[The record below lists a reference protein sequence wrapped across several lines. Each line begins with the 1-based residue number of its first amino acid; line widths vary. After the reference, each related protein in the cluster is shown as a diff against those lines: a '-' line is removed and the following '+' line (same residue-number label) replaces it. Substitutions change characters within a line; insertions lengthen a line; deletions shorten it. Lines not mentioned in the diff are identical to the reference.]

1 MSYDCEKY
9 ATALPT
15 ALPREAGIPEEALC
29 EFLDRMEKTNIP
41 LHALLIMRHGK
52 LVLEG
57 YYAPYE
63 PHMLHRMF
71 SICKSLNALA
81 IGLLEAD
88 GKLSLDDFIVDYFPD
103 KVPETVHP
111 YIAKMTIRDM
121 LMMRTCHAATTY
133 KYDLN
138 YDWVASFFTVEPSH
152 QPGKFFRY
160 DTSASHVLCAL
171 VERITG
177 QNMIS
182 FLKERVLNKIGW
194 SKDSYVLPNQFGD
207 LQGGSGLMCT
217 PKDLLLLGQLLL
229 QQGQWQGEQLL
240 PRDFV
245 DTATSNL
252 SPTFMTGPIP
262 SEMQGYGYQIWQGE
276 RNNFVLYGMGG
287 QLVICMPDYDMVVV
301 TCADTQGIGG
311 GNQLIYQNL
320 YDTLLPAMD
329 AFAQGAYP
337 ITLQEGGYTAYDRL
351 QNQLKTLHIKAVCEE
366 ISVFPVTETC
376 QETINRQVYQL
387 EDNEPGFESISLSF
401 EQEMQVGKLH
411 YSLRGEECEL
421 TFGLEKCILGDFP
434 VYHMKH
440 CSSGGWLAPN
450 LFFLKCYLLDTSLGS
465 IRFEFSFSEQN
476 INVSIR
482 KVEETLFNEYNG
494 FLCGTNTTST
504 AQ

>member
-1 MSYDCEKY
+1 MSCN
-9 ATALPT
+9 TNHNTTVLPS
-15 ALPREAGIPEEALC
+15 ARPRDVGIPEEALC
-29 EFLDRMEKTNIP
+29 EFLDRMNKTNIP

-52 LVLEG
+52 LVLES
-57 YYAPYE
+57 YYAPYD

-103 KVPETVHP
+103 KLPKQVHP
-111 YIAKMTIRDM
+111 YIAQMTIRDM

-133 KYDLN
+133 KYDLD
-138 YDWVASFFTVEPSH
+138 YEWVKSFFTVEPTH

-171 VERITG
+171 VERVSG
-177 QNMIS
+177 QKMLD
-182 FLKERVLNKIGW
+182 FLIERVLNKIGW
-194 SKDSYVLPNQFGD
+194 SQEAYVLPNQFGD

-229 QQGQWQGEQLL
+229 QHGEWQGEQLL

-262 SEMQGYGYQIWQGE
+262 SEMQGYGYQIWRGE

-311 GNQLIYQNL
+311 GNQLIYQHL

-329 AFAQGAYP
+329 AFALGAYP
-337 ITLQEGGYTAYDRL
+337 MTLQEGGYTAYDRL
-351 QNQLKTLHIKAVCEE
+351 QDKLSSLHIKAVCEE
-366 ISVFPVTETC
+366 ITVLPATQTC
-376 QETINRQVYQL
+376 QKAIHQQVYHLAANEQGFETIC
-387 EDNEPGFESISLSF
+387 LSF
-401 EQEMQVGKLH
+401 EEENRTGLLQ
-411 YSLRGEECEL
+411 YSLNGELCEL
-421 TFGLEKCILGDFP
+421 AFGLEKCLLGNFP

-440 CSSGGWLAPN
+440 CSSGGWLTPN

-465 IRFEFSFSEQN
+465 IRFEFSFGEQD
-476 INVSIR
+476 ISVSMR
-482 KVEETLFNEYNG
+482 KVEETLFNEYDG
-494 FLCGTNTTST
+494 FLYGTNTPT
-504 AQ
+504 